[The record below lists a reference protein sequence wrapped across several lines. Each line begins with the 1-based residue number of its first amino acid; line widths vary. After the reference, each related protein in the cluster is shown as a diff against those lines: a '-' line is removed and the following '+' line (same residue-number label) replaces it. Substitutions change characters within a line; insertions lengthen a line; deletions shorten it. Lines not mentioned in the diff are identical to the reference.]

1 MPGKHGNDATETKR
15 PLLDARNYTPLD
27 ETSIRYDG
35 WRIVVVCFLLATFGW
50 GLGFYGQSVYVAE
63 LQRLHGWPASLI
75 SSGTTFFYLFG
86 AALVA
91 FVSEA
96 IKAFGPRNCMIAGIC
111 TMAAAAI
118 SIGQVRE
125 PWQLYLANAV
135 LAFGWAGTSL
145 GIITNTLGLWFDK
158 KRGMAISLAL
168 NGASFGGIAGV
179 PLLVMAIGHFGFSG
193 AMTASAVVMVVVMVP
208 VILLSVG
215 RPPVHASAGDVEAAD
230 APSPT
235 QIRARAF
242 RDIGFLSVSAAFAL
256 VLFAQVGFIVHLI
269 SFLDSVIGRQQAAIA
284 MALLTAMAVVGRVLF
299 SFVIDR
305 MNQRLASAL
314 SFVSQAIALL
324 IVINVHHDYALI
336 AACAL
341 FGFSVGNLIT
351 LPALIVQRE
360 FDPRS
365 FGVLVSL
372 ITAINQITYAFGP
385 GVVGLLRDLSGSYT
399 LPFYGCIAVE
409 LTAAVL
415 IMIRGRGRK
424 SVARRSAAISRDR
437 AFDATP
443 ASGLRIGSSCASRL
457 LTMRS
462 YALPLPQQLLQ
473 IQPFREHRQRSIR
486 RARPFF
492 LRPVAVELDAVLVG
506 IAQIQRLADAVVAG
520 AVELDAGLDHAI
532 QRIRQRRARGI
543 ENGGVKQPGGAWR
556 RRMAALAF
564 PGVEADVMVI
574 AAGRNER
581 RTGAHPLHHLEAE
594 HAAIEPQRA
603 FEIGDLEMDMPDAGA
618 GNDGW
623 VLGHV
628 VSLRNLTSPRML
640 RRRTLRDAC

>member
-1 MPGKHGNDATETKR
+1 MDASSLK
-15 PLLDARNYTPLD
+15 PVP
-27 ETSIRYDG
+27 ETSFRYDG

-86 AALVA
+86 ALLVA
-91 FVSEA
+91 FISEA
-96 IKAFGPRNCMIAGIC
+96 IKAFGPRNCLIVGTMVMAVGGIA
-111 TMAAAAI
+111 
-118 SIGQVRE
+118 IGMVRE

-145 GIITNTLGLWFDK
+145 GMITNTLGLWFDK

-179 PLLVMAIGHFGFSG
+179 PLLVAAIGHFGFAG
-193 AMTASAVVMVVVMVP
+193 GMMAAAIALVVLMVP
-208 VILLSVG
+208 IVLIFVG
-215 RPPVHASAGDVEAAD
+215 KPPVLEHMSVAVAAD

-269 SFLDSVIGRQQAAIA
+269 AFLDSVTGRERATIA
-284 MALLTAMAVVGRVLF
+284 VALLTAMAVVGRVLF

-314 SFVSQAIALL
+314 SFVSQAVALAV
-324 IVINVHHDYALI
+324 IINVHNDVALI

-365 FGVLVSL
+365 FGVLISL

-385 GVVGLLRDLSGSYT
+385 GVVGLLRDVSGSYA
-399 LPFYGCIAVE
+399 LPFYCCIAIE

-415 IMIRGRGRK
+415 IMIRGR
-424 SVARRSAAISRDR
+424 
-437 AFDATP
+437 P
-443 ASGLRIGSSCASRL
+443 
-457 LTMRS
+457 
-462 YALPLPQQLLQ
+462 P
-473 IQPFREHRQRSIR
+473 
-486 RARPFF
+486 
-492 LRPVAVELDAVLVG
+492 
-506 IAQIQRLADAVVAG
+506 
-520 AVELDAGLDHAI
+520 
-532 QRIRQRRARGI
+532 
-543 ENGGVKQPGGAWR
+543 
-556 RRMAALAF
+556 
-564 PGVEADVMVI
+564 
-574 AAGRNER
+574 
-581 RTGAHPLHHLEAE
+581 
-594 HAAIEPQRA
+594 
-603 FEIGDLEMDMPDAGA
+603 
-618 GNDGW
+618 
-623 VLGHV
+623 
-628 VSLRNLTSPRML
+628 SLR
-640 RRRTLRDAC
+640 A